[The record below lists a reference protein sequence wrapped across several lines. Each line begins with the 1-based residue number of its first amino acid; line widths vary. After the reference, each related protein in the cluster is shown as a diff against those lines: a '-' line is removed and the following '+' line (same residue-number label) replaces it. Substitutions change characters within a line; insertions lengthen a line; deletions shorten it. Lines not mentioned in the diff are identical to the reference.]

1 MSLATTYLGLKLKNP
16 IMPGASPLVDHLDN
30 IRRLE
35 DAGASAIV
43 MHSLFE
49 EQITN
54 DQLAEFAHTENPSES
69 FSEATS
75 YFPRMDDYVLGPD
88 RYLDQIS
95 RIKEMVD
102 IPVIGSLN
110 GTTLGGW
117 TDHARLIEAAGADAL
132 ELNVYYIAT
141 DPDEPGTAVEQRTLD
156 ILQSV
161 KESISIPVAVKL
173 SPFFSSPG
181 NFAKQLDALGAAGVI
196 LYNRFYQPDI
206 DIEELEAII
215 AALLFGIAGRVIYER
230 THTRDLATLSGFD
243 LWHSCPGAALGFI
256 LATAASMGISGFS
269 GFLAEISVILGVW
282 PVYPWAVLWVVLGIV
297 ITGAFSLRA
306 MQKGLFAAKP
316 ASHGG
321 SNPEV
326 ALSPLTW
333 AEIVAM
339 VILIGT
345 TLAIGL
351 YPKPWMFLIDDGL
364 RSELFQSILSKP

>member
-54 DQLAEFAHTENPSES
+54 DQLAEFAHTENPAES

-75 YFPRMDDYVLGPD
+75 YFPRMEDYVLGPD
-88 RYLDQIS
+88 RYLEQIS

-161 KESISIPVAVKL
+161 KENVSIPVAVKL

-181 NFAKQLDALGAAGVI
+181 NFAKQLDAVGAAGVI

-206 DIEELEAII
+206 DIEELEATHRLDLSNSTELRLRLRWAAILHGHLKADIAVSGGVHTVEDII
-215 AALLFGIAGRVIYER
+215 KAIMCGANAVQTVSCLLKYGPSHIG
-230 THTRDLATLSGFD
+230 
-243 LWHSCPGAALGFI
+243 
-256 LATAASMGISGFS
+256 
-269 GFLAEISVILGVW
+269 
-282 PVYPWAVLWVVLGIV
+282 
-297 ITGAFSLRA
+297 SLI
-306 MQKGLFAAKP
+306 KGLAQWLEEHEYESVDQMRGCMSLQHCPDPSVFERA
-316 ASHGG
+316 
-321 SNPEV
+321 N
-326 ALSPLTW
+326 
-333 AEIVAM
+333 
-339 VILIGT
+339 
-345 TLAIGL
+345 
-351 YPKPWMFLIDDGL
+351 YL
-364 RSELFQSILSKP
+364 RVLQLWKV